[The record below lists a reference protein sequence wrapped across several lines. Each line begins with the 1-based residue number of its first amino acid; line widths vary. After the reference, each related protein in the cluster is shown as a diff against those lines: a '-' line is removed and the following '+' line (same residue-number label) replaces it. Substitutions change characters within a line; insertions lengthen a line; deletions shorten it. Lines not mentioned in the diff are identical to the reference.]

1 LYYSP
6 TGHPGSVKSL
16 LRRATSPLTPSR
28 CQGVVALKHFSFN
41 RGNFPSISGA
51 TSMKLLIALIS
62 LALTMSAQASCRNP
76 APSLLPFEVPSGQS
90 CPSGYS
96 QSGNLCNPGGS
107 ARFSFVVPQGQS
119 CPSNF
124 SQSGRVCNASSTACH
139 AFVIGSGSCPS
150 GYSQSGMV
158 CSSN

>member
-1 LYYSP
+1 
-6 TGHPGSVKSL
+6 
-16 LRRATSPLTPSR
+16 LTPAR
-28 CQGVVALKHFSFN
+28 RQGITAFIHFNFN
-41 RGNFPSISGA
+41 TGKFSKISGA
-51 TSMKLLIALIS
+51 TAMKLLIALIYFA
-62 LALTMSAQASCRNP
+62 LALSAQASCRNP
-76 APSLLPFEVPSGQS
+76 APSPLPFEVPSGQS

-119 CPSNF
+119 CPSNY